1 MNNNIFSKKKL
12 IVLALLSIILIFCI
26 LLVVVYYR
34 EIAEFS
40 DLTDIEKSAA
50 KIRDWVNSWGI
61 LSPIVF
67 IFLQIFQV
75 VIFIIPGEV
84 PQIAGG
90 YLFGFFLGIIL
101 STIGIAIGSAI
112 NFYLARFLGIDFIKR
127 LLPHK
132 SLEKMR
138 KLISGT
144 RSALIY
150 FIIFLIPGIP
160 KDVIAYVAGL
170 SNIKFWVFIVIS
182 SGGRLL
188 GLILSVIIGV
198 ALAEKNWMVAIVTA
212 FCGVILI
219 VIGIIY
225 RDRLYNLLKRITE
238 QPEKQ

>member
-1 MNNNIFSKKKL
+1 MESSKSTKKRLGVIIFLFTFLGILFLL
-12 IVLALLSIILIFCI
+12 IIVFHQEIWKIFESVDTI
-26 LLVVVYYR
+26 R
-34 EIAEFS
+34 E
-40 DLTDIEKSAA
+40 
-50 KIRDWVNSWGI
+50 WVNSWGI
-61 LSPIVF
+61 LSPLVF
-67 IFLQIFQV
+67 VFLQIIQV

-90 YLFGFFLGIIL
+90 YLFGLFWGIVL
-101 STIGIAIGSAI
+101 STIGIAIGSAV
-112 NFYLARFLGIDFIKR
+112 NFYLARFLGLPFVEA

-132 SLEKMR
+132 SLLKMR

-144 RSALIY
+144 RSALVY

-198 ALAEKNWMVAIVTA
+198 
-212 FCGVILI
+212 ILI

-238 QPEKQ
+238 QSEKQ

>member
-1 MNNNIFSKKKL
+1 MESSNSAKKRLGVIIFLFIFLGILVLL
-12 IVLALLSIILIFCI
+12 IIVFHQEIWKVFESVDTI
-26 LLVVVYYR
+26 R
-34 EIAEFS
+34 E
-40 DLTDIEKSAA
+40 
-50 KIRDWVNSWGI
+50 WVNSWGI
-61 LSPIVF
+61 LSPLVF
-67 IFLQIFQV
+67 VFLQIIQV

-90 YLFGFFLGIIL
+90 YLFGFFWGIIL

-112 NFYLARFLGIDFIKR
+112 NFYLARFLGLPFVEA

-132 SLEKMR
+132 SLLKMR

-144 RSALIY
+144 RSALVY

-198 ALAEKNWMVAIVTA
+198 ALAEKNWMLAIVTA
-212 FCGVILI
+212 FCGIILI